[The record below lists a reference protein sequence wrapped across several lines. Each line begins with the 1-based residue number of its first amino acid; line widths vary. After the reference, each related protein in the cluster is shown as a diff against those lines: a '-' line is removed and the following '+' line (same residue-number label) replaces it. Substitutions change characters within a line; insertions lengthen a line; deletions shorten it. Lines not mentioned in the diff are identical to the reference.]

1 MRKQKYIAIR
11 YLFVILN
18 STSFLPTSTIT
29 TFCRTRSPVAM
40 SIKALVSIGGGIFEL
55 FTFFSSHFPRFTFAN
70 FLDKVTFLIVG
81 ESRYIFTIV
90 LDFRYP
96 SRLAIIGD
104 LFRINTVVFTFRIFY
119 DSFLGI
125 TLNIRESILDTSTII
140 CIPLTFFSKRIRNLI
155 IIISLSKRLHLSSQ
169 LKVSKIYITRLINI
183 NDLWLFFIKFLVDFC
198 QFINVIN
205 NIFLNQL
212 LCQCFH

>member
-18 STSFLPTSTIT
+18 STSFLPTSTVT

-40 SIKALVSIGGGIFEL
+40 FVKTLVGIGGGIFEL

-70 FLDKVTFLIVG
+70 FLDEITFLIIS
-81 ESRYIFTIV
+81 ESRYIFTFTIV

-125 TLNIRESILDTSTII
+125 TLNIRESILDTSTITAV
-140 CIPLTFFSKRIRNLI
+140 PFRNLLVRI
-155 IIISLSKRLHLSSQ
+155 GSAYSNRLTLSREQS
-169 LKVSKIYITRLINI
+169 
-183 NDLWLFFIKFLVDFC
+183 C
-198 QFINVIN
+198 
-205 NIFLNQL
+205 
-212 LCQCFH
+212 

>member
-29 TFCRTRSPVAM
+29 TFCRTRCPVAM
-40 SIKALVSIGGGIFEL
+40 FIKALVSIGGGIFEL

-70 FLDKVTFLIVG
+70 FLDKVTFLIVD
-81 ESRYIFTIV
+81 ESRYIFTFTIV

-119 DSFLGI
+119 DSFWASRS
-125 TLNIRESILDTSTII
+125 TSERAFWILL
-140 CIPLTFFSKRIRNLI
+140 PLYVFHLPFSVKE
-155 IIISLSKRLHLSSQ
+155 
-169 LKVSKIYITRLINI
+169 
-183 NDLWLFFIKFLVDFC
+183 
-198 QFINVIN
+198 
-205 NIFLNQL
+205 
-212 LCQCFH
+212 